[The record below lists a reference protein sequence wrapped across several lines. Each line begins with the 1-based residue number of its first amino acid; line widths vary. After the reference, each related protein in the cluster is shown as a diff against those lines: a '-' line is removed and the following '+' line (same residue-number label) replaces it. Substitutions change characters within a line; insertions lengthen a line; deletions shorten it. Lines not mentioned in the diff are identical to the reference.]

1 MKSCNHE
8 EFEIVGHDY
17 YIDEEQNMVEVV
29 KYFCL
34 GCSRQGEQLTVH
46 EQIKWF
52 DDPNQTKLPILP

>member
-1 MKSCNHE
+1 MKSCNHD

-17 YIDEEQNMVEVV
+17 YIDEEQSMVEVV

-34 GCSRQGEQLTVH
+34 GCSRQGEQLTVTK
-46 EQIKWF
+46 QIKWF